1 MSGSAL
7 PPRQELAALI
17 VEATARG
24 LTASELTKIQ
34 DLGSDGYGV
43 IAQLEQIY
51 VWLARHPVAVT
62 STAPLLT
69 PSC

>member
-1 MSGSAL
+1 MSGSVL

-17 VEATARG
+17 GEATARG
-24 LTASELTKIQ
+24 LTATELTKLQ

-51 VWLARHPVAVT
+51 VWLARHPVA
-62 STAPLLT
+62 A
-69 PSC
+69 